1 MMNDQKTIT
10 ILPAYIKDGNEVI
23 ANILKQS
30 IAFLRHPKNKEH
42 RYSNFNNTEDFL
54 FIHDVVSAKKHI
66 RAENISFGAFCL
78 LAITL
83 TLASLSIFLHIS
95 IPLSVSAIVSLFYL
109 SIVLFKLLII
119 TKAMGSKP
127 FIEVSELEIY
137 RISPNI
143 LPFISIIIP
152 LYREELVIPQ
162 IIRAMSAI
170 DYPTDKM
177 EIVITLEE
185 YDIETIT
192 ALGRIELPAH
202 FKLLLLPDVRPKTKP
217 KALNVAFNQLRGEY
231 IVIYDAEIIP
241 EATQLKKAYLAFS
254 RFPEIACLQTRL
266 DHYNA
271 DQNLITKLFNA
282 EFSFYYDLFLPG
294 LQKLGYPI
302 PLSGHSTFFRKSA
315 LTEVGAWDPYNVTED
330 CDVGIRLYRAG
341 HKIGILDSI
350 SYEEATGGFDA
361 WVLQRARWMKGF
373 IQTSI
378 VHLRHPLLFKNE
390 IGGWMN
396 FLSFLLTVPG
406 TVLLN
411 IINLFYLILLV
422 AWFTT
427 HSPLIQ
433 EFFPGLI
440 LYIAVFSFVLGN
452 SIFIYL
458 NLLGTYKRKRFS
470 LVKYSLLSPIYW
482 ILLSIATVYGFV
494 ELITKPHHWQKTTHG
509 SHIKGAGA

>member
-1 MMNDQKTIT
+1 MNDQKTIT
-10 ILPAYIKDGNEVI
+10 VLQTFINREDEGIM
-23 ANILKQS
+23 NILKQS

-54 FIHDVVSAKKHI
+54 FIHDIMSAKKHI
-66 RAENISFGAFCL
+66 HVENISFGGFCL
-78 LAITL
+78 FAIIL
-83 TLASLSIFLHIS
+83 TLASLNVFLHIPIFLS
-95 IPLSVSAIVSLFYL
+95 ISAIIAIFYL
-109 SIVLFKLLII
+109 SIVLFKLLVI

-127 FIEVSELEIY
+127 FIEASEQEVAG
-137 RISPNI
+137 ISQDN
-143 LPFISIIIP
+143 LPFFSIIVP
-152 LYREELVIPQ
+152 LYREERVVPQ
-162 IIRAMSAI
+162 IMKAMTAI
-170 DYPTDKM
+170 DYPIEKM

-185 YDIETIT
+185 YDAETIA
-192 ALGRIELPAH
+192 ALKKIELPIH
-202 FKLLLLPDVRPKTKP
+202 FKLLILPDVKPKTKP
-217 KALNVAFNQLRGEY
+217 KALNVAFSQLKGEY
-231 IVIYDAEIIP
+231 VVIYDAEIIP
-241 EATQLKKAYLAFS
+241 ETTQLKKAYLAFS
-254 RFPEIACLQTRL
+254 KFPDIACLQTRL

-271 DQNLITKLFNA
+271 GHNVITKLFNA

-341 HKIGILDSI
+341 YKIGILDSI
-350 SYEEATGGFDA
+350 SHEEATSSIHA
-361 WVLQRARWMKGF
+361 WILQRARWMKGF

-378 VHLRHPLLFKNE
+378 VHLRHPLLFKTE

-411 IINLFYLILLV
+411 IINLFYLILLI

-427 HSPLIQ
+427 RSPLIQ
-433 EFFPGLI
+433 EFFPGVI

-458 NLLGTYKRKRFS
+458 NLLGIYKRKRFA
-470 LVKYSLLSPIYW
+470 LVKYSLLSPFYW
-482 ILLSIATVYGFV
+482 VLLSIATVYGFI
-494 ELITKPHHWQKTTHG
+494 ELLIKPHHWQKTTHG
-509 SHIKGAGA
+509 SHMKGEST